1 MRKKSLYL
9 AEKDRAELEALLSEG
24 ELEARVFK
32 RAKALLELD
41 RGETLSAVARTLGVK
56 CNTVF
61 VWRQNYCR
69 QGLRRLYDAPRPG
82 RPIEIGVEQRAK
94 ITALARGA
102 APEGRARWSLRLL
115 ADKAV
120 EAGFCDK
127 ISHTQVGKI
136 LKKTS

>member
-9 AEKDRAELEALLSEG
+9 EEKDRAELEALLSEG

-41 RGETLSAVARTLGVK
+41 RGETLSAVARMLGVK

-94 ITALARGA
+94 IAALARGA
-102 APEGRARWSLRLL
+102 APEGRDRWSLRLL
-115 ADKAV
+115 ADKAM